1 MRDAALLFTVIAGY
15 DERDPFSIADSVPN
29 VIDACEN
36 GVEGLRVAWSPTLGY
51 ARPDPEVISIIE
63 SAVNHLEDAG
73 AQVEQVDNVLGDDPV
88 DLWTAEFYAGV
99 GIKLR
104 DVIKNQ
110 RELLDPAVADIL
122 EPALSQQMQD
132 YYTKVFERYELRDRM
147 IKFMN
152 NYDVLISPV
161 LPIVSLGVG
170 QNIPEGHTDRNLV
183 SWVYYT
189 YPFNLTG
196 QPAATVCAGI
206 SRKGMPVGLQV
217 VGGHLDEFSVVS
229 AAAFLERSQPPG
241 YNICNYN

>member
-1 MRDAALLFTVIAGY
+1 ML
-15 DERDPFSIADSVPN
+15 EPSSN
-29 VIDACEN
+29 Q
-36 GVEGLRVAWSPTLGY
+36 
-51 ARPDPEVISIIE
+51 SIIKKYLNKKGQGIHHIALEVDYIENAINHFE
-63 SAVNHLEDAG
+63 SAG
-73 AQVEQVDNVLGDDPV
+73 AHVEQVDNVLGSDPV

-104 DVIKNQ
+104 DVMNNQ

-132 YYTKVFERYELRDRM
+132 YYTKVFQRYELRDRM
-147 IKFMN
+147 TSFMN

-161 LPIVSLGVG
+161 LPIVALGVG
-170 QNIPEGHTDRNLV
+170 QNIPEGHNDRNLV

-189 YPFNLTG
+189 YPFHLTG

-206 SRKGMPVGLQV
+206 SSNGMPVGLQV
-217 VGGHLDEFSVVS
+217 IGGCLDEFSVVS
-229 AAAFLERSQPPG
+229 AAAFVERSQPTG